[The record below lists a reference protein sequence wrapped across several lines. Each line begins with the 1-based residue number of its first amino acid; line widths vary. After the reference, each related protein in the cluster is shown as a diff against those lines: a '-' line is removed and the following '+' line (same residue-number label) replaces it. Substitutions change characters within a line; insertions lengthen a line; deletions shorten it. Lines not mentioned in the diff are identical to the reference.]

1 MGHNSYPRAIS
12 SPQGAWALTHS
23 LKTQFPKPQVSANVF
38 VYFGRWDCGQPACNK
53 GAKSFACV
61 LRQWSASY
69 MEQWIKRKAKI
80 QVLPAVQFTAS
91 SQFPKRKRHTV
102 GCSSAQDCVPI
113 ALAARFSKPFFG
125 ENETG
130 MGHNSA
136 PQKAFISAKRHW
148 RIDAISSQ
156 RHCLR
161 LIHSS
166 WEVAPCLLKFRCDVK
181 LTEHTFKRKW
191 FWLLSGR
198 LRHTWLSHRF
208 ASRFCKYRCA
218 RVAWCQ
224 LFQKSSALFR
234 ARL

>member
-1 MGHNSYPRAIS
+1 MPYIC
-12 SPQGAWALTHS
+12 
-23 LKTQFPKPQVSANVF
+23 SANF
-38 VYFGRWDCGQPACNK
+38 NSIMQ
-53 GAKSFACV
+53 
-61 LRQWSASY
+61 
-69 MEQWIKRKAKI
+69 
-80 QVLPAVQFTAS
+80 
-91 SQFPKRKRHTV
+91 TV
-102 GCSSAQDCVPI
+102 GCRSAQDLVAI

-130 MGHNSA
+130 MGHDSC
-136 PQKAFISAKRHW
+136 PQKAFISAKRHR

-156 RHCLR
+156 RHLRHQFYLHSLQLSCHCLR

>member
-1 MGHNSYPRAIS
+1 MQIGPR
-12 SPQGAWALTHS
+12 PRC
-23 LKTQFPKPQVSANVF
+23 NC
-38 VYFGRWDCGQPACNK
+38 FGRK
-53 GAKSFACV
+53 VF
-61 LRQWSASY
+61 
-69 MEQWIKRKAKI
+69 KANF
-80 QVLPAVQFTAS
+80 L
-91 SQFPKRKRHTV
+91 
-102 GCSSAQDCVPI
+102 
-113 ALAARFSKPFFG
+113 

-130 MGHNSA
+130 MGHDSC
-136 PQKAFISAKRHW
+136 PQKAFISAKRHR

-156 RHCLR
+156 RHLRHQFYLHSLQLSCHCLR